1 MRPLSHVIVTG
12 NPPICD
18 IRKRQNTLTSERP
31 RPVIRGLNYID
42 QKEKQTYSKIFI
54 FTAQK
59 RRRTC
64 WKNNPPICDIRK
76 RQNTLTSERPR
87 PVIRGLNYIDQKEKQ
102 TYSKMT
108 PWRQTQEM
116 KTNNLCR
123 PTKNRCGVR
132 WILPIQSKIQQQNPL
147 PRDMTSF
154 RNCEKVDANEWLN
167 LDQNDF
173 GYQIL
178 NDDEILTVVTDNEA
192 PVDED
197 DGVTEN

>member
-102 TYSKMT
+102 TYSKIFIFT
-108 PWRQTQEM
+108 AQKRRRTCWKNNPPICDIRKRQNTLTSE
-116 KTNNLCR
+116 R
-123 PTKNRCGVR
+123 PR
-132 WILPIQSKIQQQNPL
+132 
-147 PRDMTSF
+147 
-154 RNCEKVDANEWLN
+154 
-167 LDQNDF
+167 
-173 GYQIL
+173 
-178 NDDEILTVVTDNEA
+178 
-192 PVDED
+192 PVIR
-197 DGVTEN
+197 G